1 MSLRMSG
8 TKISCVH
15 SFKIKKHTLL
25 TNKFLVFDYS
35 KAISLITNVC
45 IYVESIYVHT
55 KERFQRFLIT
65 SNEAIINRTIPFID

>member
-45 IYVESIYVHT
+45 IYMLSLYMY
-55 KERFQRFLIT
+55 
-65 SNEAIINRTIPFID
+65 IPKRDFNDF